1 MTPVRNGQPGLAISK
16 TIERWG
22 WAAIVAWIAFY
33 LIVLMAVCWVVVK
46 VAMFFEGVWRFEAE
60 RRAENAREAAAIEQ
74 RTLELR
80 EAFTDTHLRAIARD
94 RLHAIDLDLVL
105 KRACDTPATRV
116 ECRAMDAAGVPDRWR
131 RIRVSAEIDRLARG
145 AQ

>member
-1 MTPVRNGQPGLAISK
+1 MTSVPNGQPGLAISK

-22 WAAIVAWIAFY
+22 WTAIVARIAFC
-33 LIVLMAVCWVVVK
+33 LIVIVAVCWVVVK

-74 RTLELR
+74 RASEFR
-80 EAFTDTHLRAIARD
+80 DVFTDAHLRAIAGD
-94 RLHAIDLDLVL
+94 RLRAIDLDLVL
-105 KRACDTPATRV
+105 KRACDTIATRV
-116 ECRAMDAAGVPDRWR
+116 ECRALDAANVPERWR
-131 RIRVSAEIDRLARG
+131 RIRVGVEIDRLARG